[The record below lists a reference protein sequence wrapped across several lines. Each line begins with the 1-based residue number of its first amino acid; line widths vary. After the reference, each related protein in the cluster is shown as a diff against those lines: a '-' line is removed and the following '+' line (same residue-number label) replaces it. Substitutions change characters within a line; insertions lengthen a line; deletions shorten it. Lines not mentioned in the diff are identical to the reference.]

1 VASSNVLTWNDFELN
16 ACQAVAF
23 TPDEEISPV
32 KIIQNFLPN
41 WAERFDAEP
50 VVLPASDL
58 LTKETPRIILQN
70 KRTHW
75 RCHMASGR
83 TDIFWQK
90 NDSLD
95 PGPTLASFLSE
106 TAEFLVDYRQFL
118 QARVGRLAALV
129 SRRCAHESPGLF
141 LSRYFCKQEIIRGP
155 LNRPESFEIHA
166 RKSYVLGGKFKINS
180 WVRNKTGV
188 LPPPSNRHIV
198 LVEQDLN
205 TLSEDAQTL
214 SFENADIRD
223 FFSTVASEFDSI
235 LAIYYPAI

>member
-1 VASSNVLTWNDFELN
+1 MASSNVLMWNDFELN

-32 KIIQNFLPN
+32 KIIQGFLPN

-58 LTKETPRIILQN
+58 LTKETPRVILQS
-70 KRTHW
+70 KRGHW

-83 TDIFWQK
+83 TDVFWRK
-90 NDSLD
+90 DDSLD
-95 PGPTLASFLSE
+95 SGPTVASFFSE
-106 TAEFLVDYRQFL
+106 TADLLVGYRQFL
-118 QARVGRLAALV
+118 RARVGRLAALV
-129 SRRCAHESPGLF
+129 SRRCVHDSPGLF
-141 LSRYFCKQEIIRGP
+141 LSRYFCKQEIIRRP

-166 RKSYVLGGKFKINS
+166 RKSYVLEGRFRINS

-188 LPPPSNRHIV
+188 LLPPSSRPIV

-205 TLSEDAQTL
+205 TLAEDAQTA
-214 SFENADIRD
+214 SFEEADIRD
-223 FFSTVASEFDSI
+223 FFAAVASELDSI
-235 LAIYYPAI
+235 LAAYYPAT